1 MVVMQAMVVSRGSA
15 SQAQAPTPAR
25 RGPGRLWTGQG
36 AVARARLSGGRA
48 AVRRRVAVVAQSV
61 AGKEAEARVAGSGA
75 GPTCYTIACKF
86 GGTSVASA
94 ERMVEVAGLL
104 TAEPEEC
111 PVVVLSAMS
120 GVTNALLAAG
130 NMATTSG
137 FDTAMLHVP
146 KGDDTPSAVAAATSS
161 GELFNLIRAVHM
173 QCCAEL
179 GVDAE
184 ACGVV
189 ALLDELA
196 QLLTGISM
204 LKECSPRTCD
214 FLVSFGERLS
224 TRVFAAYMNDVRGVP
239 ARQFDAWDV
248 GFVSNDDFTNADVD
262 VSTYDNVA
270 KALGNHDGSYMA
282 VLTGFLARGKESGA
296 ITTLGRGGS
305 DLTATVVGAA
315 LRLREVQVWKDVDGV
330 LTADPRL
337 VKSASPVSVLTFE
350 EANELAFCGAKVL
363 HPLSM
368 RPAMKY
374 DVPVKVRNSYNRTA
388 PGTIIRRDLLARG
401 DVSEASG
408 RALGLTSIVVKRNVT
423 IVDVESN
430 AALGQYGFLAKVFAI
445 FAEERVSVDVVATS
459 EVSVS
464 ITLDQAKIWSRD
476 LEKGELD
483 ALHKKLSAMGHV
495 SIKSHKAILSLI
507 GDVSKS
513 SQILQEVFDTFGQEG
528 INVQMMSQGASKVNI
543 SLVVE
548 DNEAQKALLALHA
561 NFFEKV

>member
-1 MVVMQAMVVSRGSA
+1 MVLVQAMV
-15 SQAQAPTPAR
+15 PAR
-25 RGPGRLWTGQG
+25 VGRTGTGTG
-36 AVARARLSGGRA
+36 AVARGRGRGSRAWARGHGLP
-48 AVRRRVAVVAQSV
+48 VCRRVAVTAQSV
-61 AGKEAEARVAGSGA
+61 AGREAEAPANGV
-75 GPTCYTIACKF
+75 GPSSFTIACKF

-94 ERMVEVAGLL
+94 ERMVEVAELL

-120 GVTNALLAAG
+120 GITNALLAAG
-130 NMATTSG
+130 ELATTSG
-137 FDTAMLHVP
+137 FDTTMLNVP
-146 KGDDTPSAVAAATSS
+146 AGDDTPSAVAAATSS

-184 ACGVV
+184 RCGVV
-189 ALLDELA
+189 ALLDELGR
-196 QLLTGISM
+196 LLTGISM
-204 LKECSPRTCD
+204 LRECSPRTCD
-214 FLVSFGERLS
+214 YLVSFGERLS
-224 TRVFAAYMNDVRGVP
+224 TRVFAAYLNDTLGVP
-239 ARQFDAWDV
+239 ARQFDAWDI
-248 GFVSNDDFTNADVD
+248 GFVSSDEFTNAEVD
-262 VSTYDNVA
+262 GATYENVA
-270 KALGNHDGSYMA
+270 KALGQHDGSYMA
-282 VLTGFLARGKESGA
+282 ILTGFIARGKETGA

-337 VKSASPVSVLTFE
+337 VKSAVPVSVLTFE

-388 PGTIIRRDLLARG
+388 PGTIIRRDLVAKGEDESDRP
-401 DVSEASG
+401 G
-408 RALGLTSIVVKRNVT
+408 RVLGLTSIVVKRNVT
-423 IVDVESN
+423 IVDLESTQM
-430 AALGQYGFLAKVFAI
+430 LGQYGFLAKVFSI

-483 ALHKKLSAMGHV
+483 ALHKKLSAVSSHV

-513 SQILQEVFDTFGQEG
+513 SQILQEIFDTFRAEN

-548 DNEAQKALLALHA
+548 DNEAEKALVALHA
-561 NFFEKV
+561 RFFEGTHA